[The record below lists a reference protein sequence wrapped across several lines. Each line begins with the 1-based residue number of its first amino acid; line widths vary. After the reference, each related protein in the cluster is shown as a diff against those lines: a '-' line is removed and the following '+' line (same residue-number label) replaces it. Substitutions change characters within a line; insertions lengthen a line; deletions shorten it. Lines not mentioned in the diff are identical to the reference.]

1 MIHQLT
7 ASDRSMPAVLGCGVA
22 LATIIGVFEY
32 TGGQLMPTGKDP
44 QVDDFD
50 RKEALKK
57 RYRRPV
63 QETINEIGE
72 GRGILSNVEAL
83 PER

>member
-1 MIHQLT
+1 
-7 ASDRSMPAVLGCGVA
+7 MPAVLGYGAA
-22 LATIIGVFEY
+22 LATVIGLFEY
-32 TGGQLMPTGKDP
+32 TGGQLMPIGKDP
-44 QVDDFD
+44 QIDDFD

-72 GRGILSNVEAL
+72 GRGLFLVICAL
-83 PER
+83 HEY